1 MKRDCKSVWSECLD
15 LIKEQVLP
23 RTFKTWFAPIRALS
37 FKDDVL
43 TIQCRVNM
51 FMNVW
56 KSILWII
63 EKGCSYRYW
72 SECKT

>member
-43 TIQCRVNM
+43 TIQVLH
-51 FMNVW
+51 
-56 KSILWII
+56 SDQ
-63 EKGCSYRYW
+63 
-72 SECKT
+72 